1 MQTLDKAY
9 KQILQF
15 YGMTEKQMTRK
26 CREQPYAFFR
36 HCAMKYLWEN
46 YAKPLRV
53 SMSYLSKKYFNRHY
67 TLIIHARES
76 INDFRDVNAPEW
88 HDYLALCRHME
99 AINGTYADCPTLYPV
114 LHKPNNTNQW
124 QHSSL
129 AASA

>member
-99 AINGTYADCPTLYPV
+99 MHMVSDLTCKPCEVPTLYPV
-114 LHKPNNTNQW
+114 FYNKINV
-124 QHSSL
+124 
-129 AASA
+129 AV